1 MDRASKLI
9 VVGWTGAALA
19 AEIWLFGGAWLP
31 QLALAGF
38 AFSAFLTAVDRRAI
52 GLVLVLT
59 YVCPALIYLN
69 TGMHF
74 GQYDVVWMA
83 ALFGALVPAGVRTGW
98 HIPGPWRGALVCW
111 ALVVAVGAS
120 IVAVR
125 EVDFTPVLLQIT
137 TISNTARG
145 GWPAFIVR
153 FVLHSALVLVIGIL
167 WFDWLFESPRT
178 IFHAAV
184 ASPLAASAL
193 GMMAVAVYQLFV
205 DVRFMNPTVYAS
217 LGRASGTLFDA
228 NVCGTVAAL
237 WIGGAVLWS
246 SQLGQ
251 WRPFATV
258 GGVTIGWLAVWASG
272 SRTAFAAA
280 VIVTAFSLVALYAE
294 RTRQGAG
301 RAFPQVAIAAA
312 GALALMVLLANANL
326 GVVGP
331 ARRLWT
337 TLPEPSV
344 ASVRSVAVEMWNRN
358 GYGSASTAMIREFP
372 WFGVGVGSFQTILP
386 LPEFSELR
394 GRRLPADNAQ
404 NWYRH
409 QFAEFGLFGSLAW
422 IAWVALFATF
432 VLRGRKAAPPA
443 AWTTRGVLVSFAAI
457 SLLGMPGQEIVV
469 AMTFWTMA
477 FWYVALVGAPPP
489 APVRLPAWA
498 AIAAVLVIYT
508 AGTVRAATNELRVPV
523 RAARGGWA
531 YSYGFYPPEPGENGD
546 ESRWT
551 RQRAVAVIDA
561 PARWMALTISVNHSR
576 IGGGLSASGIGRNA
590 PIRAVDVKVWR
601 DRQLVVEA
609 HLTNTAPV
617 TEYISVPDGNRRL
630 LLETW
635 VSRVIRPRDLGV
647 ADDRELGLLVK
658 WDFLDAL
665 PAASAHDAAS
675 PRASDPT
682 NQPGFRDTEQT
693 AGGSGPSARLLGSP
707 QARE

>member
-1 MDRASKLI
+1 MDRATKLI
-9 VVGWTGAALA
+9 VVGWACMALA
-19 AEIWLFGGAWLP
+19 AEVWLFGGAWLP
-31 QLALAGF
+31 PLAVTGF
-38 AFSAFLTAVDRRAI
+38 ALSAVLTALDRRAI

-59 YVCPALIYLN
+59 YLCPALIYLY

-74 GQYDVVWMA
+74 GQYDAVWMA
-83 ALFGALVPAGVRTGW
+83 ALFGALAPAAVRTGW

-111 ALVVAVGAS
+111 ALLVAVSAS
-120 IVAVR
+120 IVVVR
-125 EVDFTPVLLQIT
+125 ELDFTPALLQIT

-153 FVLHSALVLVIGIL
+153 FVLHSALVLVLGIL
-167 WFDWLFESPRT
+167 WFDWLFETPGK
-178 IFHAAV
+178 IFHENIAG
-184 ASPLAASAL
+184 PLVASAL
-193 GMMAVAVYQLFV
+193 GMAAVALYQLFV

-246 SQLGQ
+246 SHLGPL
-251 WRPFATV
+251 RPFATV
-258 GGVTIGWLAVWASG
+258 GSVTIGWLAVWASG

-280 VIVTAFSLVALYAE
+280 AIVTAFSLVALYVE
-294 RTRQGAG
+294 RRRQQSTG
-301 RAFPQVAIAAA
+301 RALPPVAIAAA
-312 GALALMVLLANANL
+312 GAVALMALLANANL

-331 ARRLWT
+331 ARRLRA
-337 TLPEPSV
+337 TLPEASV

-386 LPEFSELR
+386 LPEFSDLP
-394 GRRLPADNAQ
+394 GGRLPADNAQ

-409 QFAEFGLFGSLAW
+409 QFAEFGLIGSLAW
-422 IAWVALFATF
+422 IAWVVLFAIF
-432 VLRGRKAAPPA
+432 VLRGRKDAPPA
-443 AWTTRGVLVSFAAI
+443 AWTARGVLVAFAAI

-477 FWYVALVGAPPP
+477 FWYIALVGAPPP

-498 AIAAVLVIYT
+498 AIAAVVAIYA

-531 YSYGFYPPEPGENGD
+531 YSYGFYPPEPGENGG

-561 PARWMALTISVNHSR
+561 PARWMALTISVNHFR
-576 IGGGLSASGIGRNA
+576 IGGVSAASGMSRTA
-590 PIRAVDVKVWR
+590 PVRPVDVKVWR
-601 DRQLVVEA
+601 DRQLVVEER
-609 HLTNTAPV
+609 LTTTAPV
-617 TEYISVPDGNRRL
+617 TKYIPVPDVDRRV

-635 VSRVIRPRDLGV
+635 VSRVITPRDVGV
-647 ADDRELGLLVK
+647 ADDRELGLLVT
-658 WDFLDAL
+658 WDFLDAP
-665 PAASAHDAAS
+665 PAGEVHGAAS
-675 PRASDPT
+675 P
-682 NQPGFRDTEQT
+682 
-693 AGGSGPSARLLGSP
+693 
-707 QARE
+707 